1 MNTLKCKLNL
11 MPFALLCVLLSICGL
26 KAQEKK
32 VVFVIIDG
40 IAEDMLSKANTP
52 NLDEIANVGSLV
64 PAYVGG
70 EKDGYSQTPTI
81 SAVGYN
87 TLLTGTWV
95 HKHNVFGNSIKAPNY
110 NYPTV
115 FELFEKRWPE
125 KRTAVFSTWL
135 DNRTKL
141 IGEGL
146 EETSY
151 LKMDY
156 AFDGFELDTVAFP
169 HDADREFIKNIDEK
183 VATEAAR
190 YIKENGPDLSW
201 VYLQFPDDMGH
212 KFGDSPELYEAI
224 AFEDALMG
232 RLWEAISYRKQ
243 QFDEDWLLLITTDHG
258 RTAEDGKH
266 HGGQSRRER
275 NIWMITNK
283 DKLNTYAQ
291 NHRIA
296 MVDLLP
302 TMVDFLDLEVDE
314 DVRLEWDGVSLLSE
328 VDMINLKGI
337 YNEQNHSIDLSWEQ
351 LKGSPKADVYLATS
365 NNKNFG
371 GEDNYKKVGK
381 VKLSKEGYS
390 IDLRDDSV
398 EKFYKVVLKSSNT
411 TLNTWIINE

>member
-1 MNTLKCKLNL
+1 MNTLKCKFYLI
-11 MPFALLCVLLSICGL
+11 PFALLCVHLSISGL

-40 IAEDMLSKANTP
+40 IAEDMLSKASTP
-52 NLDEIANVGSLV
+52 NLDEIATVGSLV

-70 EKDGYSQTPTI
+70 EKDGYSETPTI

-115 FELFEKRWPE
+115 FELFEKKWPE
-125 KRTAVFSTWL
+125 KQTAVFSTWL

-146 EETSY
+146 EATS
-151 LKMDY
+151 KIKVDY

-169 HDADREFIKNIDEK
+169 HDEDREFIKNIDEK

-212 KFGDSPELYEAI
+212 KFGDSPQLYEAI

-232 RLWEAISYRKQ
+232 KLWEAISFRKQ

-266 HGGQSRRER
+266 HGGQSQRER

-283 DKLNTYAQ
+283 DKLNSYSKSQ
-291 NHRIA
+291 RIA

-302 TMVDFLDLEVDE
+302 TMVDFMDLEVD
-314 DVRLEWDGVSLLSE
+314 DDIRSEWDGVSLLSE
-328 VDMINLKGI
+328 VDLMNLKGM
-337 YNEQNHSIDLSWEQ
+337 YNEQKHSIDLSWEQ
-351 LKGSPKADVYLATS
+351 LSDSAKADVYLATS
-365 NNKNFG
+365 NNKNVG
-371 GEDNYKKVGK
+371 AEDTYKKVGK

-390 IDLRDDSV
+390 IDLGDDSV

-411 TLNTWIINE
+411 TLNTWIIND

>member
-146 EETSY
+146 EGTSY

>member
-1 MNTLKCKLNL
+1 

-146 EETSY
+146 EGTSY